1 MTRPKFI
8 YHENLLKILIEINK
22 WEKEQ
27 LIQFKSGVARDIYFS
42 VAEDLL
48 HTDYPTRSI
57 KQQICQTKHT
67 DRAARTHVR
76 KLEESG
82 VLKYQKIE
90 KDARLKK
97 IIPTEIYIT
106 KLNEHLSE
114 LQNICEKYFLMI
126 EK

>member
-1 MTRPKFI
+1 MPKSKYI
-8 YHENLLKILIEINK
+8 SHKNLLKILIEINK

-27 LIQFKSGVARDIYFS
+27 LLHFKSGVARDIYFS

-48 HTDYPTRSI
+48 HTDYSTRSI
-57 KQQICQTKHT
+57 KQQISQTKHT
-67 DRAARTHVR
+67 DRAARINVR

-82 VLKYQKIE
+82 VLKYEKIE

-97 IIPTEIYIT
+97 IIPTDVYLK
-106 KLNEHLSE
+106 KLNDHLKE
-114 LQNICEKYFLMI
+114 LQNICAKYFVMI